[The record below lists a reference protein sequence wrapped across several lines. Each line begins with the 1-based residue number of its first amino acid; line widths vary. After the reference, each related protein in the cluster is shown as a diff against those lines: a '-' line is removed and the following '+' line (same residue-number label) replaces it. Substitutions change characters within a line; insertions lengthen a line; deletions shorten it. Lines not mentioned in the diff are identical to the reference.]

1 MKIRTLLLTLAVAF
15 PVASSFA
22 QGPGRPPGPPPGKGP
37 QQPDGQRPK
46 GQDGQRPDR
55 GPQDPGD
62 HPPGPMAVP
71 PLLHALDT
79 DDDGII
85 SADEI
90 KNAPASLA
98 TLDKN
103 GDKQITPDELRPPH
117 PEQGGGKKGNGDQ
130 SQKKA
135 DGDKPDKKAADWPFA
150 KDKTGKTDDQAIAPK
165 AGGDQ
170 GAKGTK
176 VAKGDK
182 PQGPPPSTLLGALD
196 TDHDG
201 IISEEEIAKSSDS
214 LLKLDKNGDGQLG
227 PREYNAPPQGGPKEV
242 APKPAE

>member
-1 MKIRTLLLTLAVAF
+1 MKTKALILTLLVAWPAASTL
-15 PVASSFA
+15 A
-22 QGPGRPPGPPPGKGP
+22 QGPGRPPGPPPGPPPGDRGGKRAE
-37 QQPDGQRPK
+37 QPDGQRPK
-46 GQDGQRPDR
+46 GQDGQRPNR

-62 HPPGPMAVP
+62 HPPGPMAPP

-98 TLDKN
+98 KLDKN
-103 GDKQITPDELRPPH
+103 GDKQITPDEMRPQQPDG
-117 PEQGGGKKGNGDQ
+117 PPPKDGKK
-130 SQKKA
+130 A
-135 DGDKPDKKAADWPFA
+135 EGDKPDKKPADWPFA
-150 KDKTGKTDDQAIAPK
+150 KDKTGKAGDQEKGPK

-170 GAKGTK
+170 GDKG
-176 VAKGDK
+176 AKGDK
-182 PQGPPPSTLLGALD
+182 PPGPPPSALLEALD

-201 IISEEEIAKSSDS
+201 VISEEEIAKSSES

-227 PREYNAPPQGGPKEV
+227 PREYNAPPQHGPKDGD
-242 APKPAE
+242 PKPAQ